1 MNEFEDFYGEPKLD
15 GAIQMAVAQAKS
27 DLSSAALN
35 PEGKNEVC
43 VRDVLSRV
51 RMILDIPASTVT
63 AEDRRTVHALI
74 REQL

>member
-1 MNEFEDFYGEPKLD
+1 MNLFEDFYGEPKLD
-15 GAIQMAVAQAKS
+15 RAIQTAIAEAK
-27 DLSSAALN
+27 LALNTGHRN

-43 VRDVLSRV
+43 PHDIFHRV
-51 RMILDIPASTVT
+51 RYSLNIPTSSVT